1 MTPEEKARVKIDKM
15 FEEAG
20 WQVVSRD
27 EYTPNLTAA
36 AIKEGLLKHNFEA
49 DYFLFINGKAVGVLE
64 AKRAEIDVDC
74 DEVKGQAEKYVNNV
88 PPIYS
93 AYEKP
98 LRIIYL
104 SNGEKVLFYDYAKKD
119 GNYIEINR
127 IHTPKEIVD
136 ILSIDDFYA
145 GLPTLQKKGLRQC
158 QFDAI
163 KGLEES
169 FRNGQKRALMVLA
182 TGAGKTYAACLAA
195 YRFLSYT
202 PMRKVL
208 FLVDRNNLG
217 KQAEGEFGTFRLT
230 ENKEPFNTIFGVNRL
245 KSAKIPSDSNVVIST
260 IQRLFSLL
268 KGDNVDDNDEESA
281 FDDNEDKVVSLPANP
296 LLPPDYF
303 DLIIIDEC
311 HRSIYGNWRQVLDYF
326 KTAKIIGLTA
336 TPIPETVAF
345 FNNNIVVNYT
355 LEDSIKDGVNVDHRT
370 FRIRTEVT
378 ENGGAILQGDKTRQT
393 TVYTGKTENVVWQE
407 NKNYTREEL
416 NRSIINPAQI
426 KLILET
432 YRDSVYTEMF
442 VDPQR
447 EPNFDYLPKTLIFA
461 LNENHANNI
470 VKIAKDVFNRHDDKF
485 VQKIT
490 YSVGDSNALIRQFRN
505 DKDFRIAVTC
515 TLVATGTDVKP
526 LEVLIFMRDVASEP
540 LFVQMKGRGVRTIG
554 DEQLRNVTPNAI
566 SKDCFYLV
574 DAVGVTE
581 RQKSVP
587 KPGNGPKP
595 VPPTLK
601 ELLELLAHGN
611 VEDDNLRM
619 LASRLSR
626 IHNKC
631 TDSQREEFA
640 NLSHIT
646 MSQLATDIFNALED
660 TSFPPFVDI
669 NEPNLERKTL
679 IALLINNVPA
689 RNYLLIVNAG
699 FINTLMPG
707 EDNLIYSG
715 FSREEAVATT
725 SAFEEYCDEHKDEIE
740 ALRIIYNN
748 DGAPITFK
756 MLKDLQTRMKA
767 FNNKFTIA
775 NLWHSYSVVDINN
788 VAVYN
793 GADQKNEKEA
803 LTNLIQLVRFAWH
816 KIARLE
822 SLCTGAQQRFNL
834 WYGQMQRN
842 ITADQIKLM
851 RQIVDYIAAN
861 GTCQISDI
869 KDYDKTFAAQ
879 LISEYKGLDKA
890 NEALESLSRFIIYR
904 KAA

>member
-15 FEEAG
+15 IEDAG

-36 AIKEGLLKHNFEA
+36 AIKEGLLKHNLEA

-88 PPIYS
+88 PSIYA

-136 ILSIDDFYA
+136 ILSIEDFYA
-145 GLPTLQKKGLRQC
+145 GLPTLPKKGLRQC

-163 KGLEES
+163 IGLEES

-268 KGDNVDDNDEESA
+268 KGDDVDDNDEESA
-281 FDDNEDKVVSLPANP
+281 FDDNEDNEVSLPANP

-311 HRSIYGNWRQVLDYF
+311 HRSIYGNWKQVLDYF

-345 FNNNIVVNYT
+345 FNDNIVVNYT

-540 LFVQMKGRGVRTIG
+540 LFVQMKGRGVRTVG

-611 VEDDNLRM
+611 LEDDNLRM

-715 FSREEAVATT
+715 FSREEAMATT
-725 SAFEEYCDEHKDEIE
+725 SAFEEYCDKHKDEIE

-756 MLKDLQTRMKA
+756 MLKDLQNRMKT

-834 WYGQMQRN
+834 WYGQMQRD
-842 ITADQIKLM
+842 ITAEQIKLM

>member
-1 MTPEEKARVKIDKM
+1 MTPEEKARVKIDRM

-36 AIKEGLLKHNFEA
+36 AIKEGLLKHNLEA

-88 PPIYS
+88 PPIYA

-268 KGDNVDDNDEESA
+268 KGDDVDDNDEESA
-281 FDDNEDKVVSLPANP
+281 FDDNEDNVVSLPANP

-311 HRSIYGNWRQVLDYF
+311 HRSIYGNWKQVLDYF

-345 FNNNIVVNYT
+345 FNDNIVVNYT

-470 VKIAKDVFNRHDDKF
+470 VKIAKDVFNRHDDKY

-611 VEDDNLRM
+611 LEDDNLRM

-715 FSREEAVATT
+715 FSREEAMATT
-725 SAFEEYCDEHKDEIE
+725 SAFEEYCDKHKDEIE

-756 MLKDLQTRMKA
+756 MLKDLQNRMKT

-834 WYGQMQRN
+834 WYGQMQRD
-842 ITADQIKLM
+842 ITAEQIKLM

>member
-1 MTPEEKARVKIDKM
+1 MTPEEKARVKIDRM

-49 DYFLFINGKAVGVLE
+49 DYFLFINGRAVGVLE

-74 DEVKGQAEKYVNNV
+74 DEVKSQAEKYVNNV
-88 PPIYS
+88 PPIYA
-93 AYEKP
+93 AYENP

-136 ILSIDDFYA
+136 ILGIDDFYA

-163 KGLEES
+163 KGLEQS

-268 KGDNVDDNDEESA
+268 KGDDVDDNDEESA
-281 FDDNEDKVVSLPANP
+281 FDDNEDNVVSLPTNP

-345 FNNNIVVNYT
+345 FNDNIVVNYT

-611 VEDDNLRM
+611 LEDDNLRM

-715 FSREEAVATT
+715 FSREEAMATT
-725 SAFEEYCDEHKDEIE
+725 SAFEGYCDEHKDEIE

-756 MLKDLQTRMKA
+756 MLKDLQARMKT

-834 WYGQMQRN
+834 WYGQMQRD

>member
-1 MTPEEKARVKIDKM
+1 MTPEEKARVKIDRM

-36 AIKEGLLKHNFEA
+36 AIKEGLLKHNLEA

-88 PPIYS
+88 PPIYA

-182 TGAGKTYAACLAA
+182 TGAGKTYATCIAA

-268 KGDNVDDNDEESA
+268 KGDDVDDNDEESA
-281 FDDNEDKVVSLPANP
+281 FDDNEDNVVSLPANP

-311 HRSIYGNWRQVLDYF
+311 HRSIYGNWKQVLDYF

-345 FNNNIVVNYT
+345 FNDNIVVNYT

-470 VKIAKDVFNRHDDKF
+470 VKIAKDVFNRHDDKY

-611 VEDDNLRM
+611 LEDDNLRM

-640 NLSHIT
+640 NLAHIT
-646 MSQLATDIFNALED
+646 MSRLATDIFNALED
-660 TSFPPFVDI
+660 TSFAPFVDI
-669 NEPNLERKTL
+669 NDPNVERKTL

-715 FSREEAVATT
+715 FSREEAIATT

-756 MLKDLQTRMKA
+756 MLKDLQNRMKA

-803 LTNLIQLVRFAWH
+803 LTNLIQLVRFTWH

-834 WYGQMQRN
+834 WYGQMQRD
-842 ITADQIKLM
+842 ITTEQIKLM

>member
-1 MTPEEKARVKIDKM
+1 MTPEEKARVKIDRM

-36 AIKEGLLKHNFEA
+36 AIKEGLLKHNLEA

-88 PPIYS
+88 PPIYA

-268 KGDNVDDNDEESA
+268 KGDDVDDNDEESD
-281 FDDNEDKVVSLPANP
+281 FDDNEDNVVSLPANP

-355 LEDSIKDGVNVDHRT
+355 LEESIKDGVNVDHRT

-378 ENGGAILQGDKTRQT
+378 ENGGAILEGDRTRQT

-470 VKIAKDVFNRHDDKF
+470 VKIAKDVFNRHDDKY

-554 DEQLRNVTPNAI
+554 DDQLRNVTPNAI

-611 VEDDNLRM
+611 LEDDNLRM

-715 FSREEAVATT
+715 FSREEAIATT

-756 MLKDLQTRMKA
+756 MLKDLQNRMKA

-822 SLCTGAQQRFNL
+822 SLCSGAQQRFNL
-834 WYGQMQRN
+834 WYGQMQRD

>member
-27 EYTPNLTAA
+27 EYTPELTAA
-36 AIKEGLLKHNFEA
+36 AIKEGLLKHNLEA

-88 PPIYS
+88 PPIY
-93 AYEKP
+93 AVYEKP

-163 KGLEES
+163 KGLEQS

-268 KGDNVDDNDEESA
+268 KGDDVDDNDEESA
-281 FDDNEDKVVSLPANP
+281 FDDNEDNVVSLPTKP

-345 FNNNIVVNYT
+345 FNDNIVVNYT

-470 VKIAKDVFNRHDDKF
+470 VKIAKDVFNRHDDKY

-715 FSREEAVATT
+715 FSREEAIATT

-756 MLKDLQTRMKA
+756 MLKDLQNRMKA
-767 FNNKFTIA
+767 FNNKFAIA

-788 VAVYN
+788 VVVYN

-803 LTNLIQLVRFAWH
+803 LTNLIQLVRFAWN

-834 WYGQMQRN
+834 WYGQMQRD

>member
-1 MTPEEKARVKIDKM
+1 MTPEEKARVKIDRM

-36 AIKEGLLKHNFEA
+36 AIKEGLLKHNLEA

-88 PPIYS
+88 PPIYA

-230 ENKEPFNTIFGVNRL
+230 ENKEPFNTIFGVNCL

-268 KGDNVDDNDEESA
+268 KGDDVDDNDEESA
-281 FDDNEDKVVSLPANP
+281 FDDNEDNVVSLPANP

-345 FNNNIVVNYT
+345 FNDNIVVNYT

-470 VKIAKDVFNRHDDKF
+470 VKIAKDVFNRHDDKY

-554 DEQLRNVTPNAI
+554 DDQLRNVTPNAI

-611 VEDDNLRM
+611 LEDDNLRM

-660 TSFPPFVDI
+660 KSFPPFVDI
-669 NEPNLERKTL
+669 NKTNLERKTL

-689 RNYLLIVNAG
+689 RNFLLIVNAG

-715 FSREEAVATT
+715 FSREEAISTT

-756 MLKDLQTRMKA
+756 MLKDLQNRMKT

-834 WYGQMQRN
+834 WYGQMQRD
-842 ITADQIKLM
+842 ITTEQIKLM

>member
-15 FEEAG
+15 FEDAG

-36 AIKEGLLKHNFEA
+36 AIKEGLLKHNLEA

-88 PPIYS
+88 PPIYA

-136 ILSIDDFYA
+136 ILGIDDFYA

-245 KSAKIPSDSNVVIST
+245 TSAKIPSDSNVVIST

-268 KGDNVDDNDEESA
+268 KGDDVDDNDEESA
-281 FDDNEDKVVSLPANP
+281 FDDNEDNVVSLPTNP

-355 LEDSIKDGVNVDHRT
+355 LEDSITDGVNVDHRT

-378 ENGGAILQGDKTRQT
+378 ENGGAILQGDKTCQT

-526 LEVLIFMRDVASEP
+526 LEVLIFMRDVTSEP

-611 VEDDNLRM
+611 VENDNLRM

-725 SAFEEYCDEHKDEIE
+725 SAFEGYCDKHKDEIE

-834 WYGQMQRN
+834 WYGQMQRD
-842 ITADQIKLM
+842 ITAEQIKLM

>member
-1 MTPEEKARVKIDKM
+1 MTPEEKARVKIDRM

-88 PPIYS
+88 PPIYA
-93 AYEKP
+93 AYENP

-136 ILSIDDFYA
+136 ILGIDDFYA

-163 KGLEES
+163 KGLEQS

-230 ENKEPFNTIFGVNRL
+230 ETKEPFNTIFGVNRL

-268 KGDNVDDNDEESA
+268 KGDDVDDNDEESA
-281 FDDNEDKVVSLPANP
+281 FDDNEDNVVSLPTNP
-296 LLPPDYF
+296 MLPPDYF

-470 VKIAKDVFNRHDDKF
+470 VKIAKDVFNRHDDKY

-611 VEDDNLRM
+611 LEDDNLRM

-660 TSFPPFVDI
+660 TSFPPFLDI

-715 FSREEAVATT
+715 FSREEAIATT

-834 WYGQMQRN
+834 WYGQMQRD
-842 ITADQIKLM
+842 ITAEQIKLM

-904 KAA
+904 KTA

>member
-15 FEEAG
+15 IEDAG

-36 AIKEGLLKHNFEA
+36 AIKEGLLKHNLEA

-88 PPIYS
+88 PSIYA

-136 ILSIDDFYA
+136 ILSIEDFYA
-145 GLPTLQKKGLRQC
+145 GLPTLPKKGLRQC

-163 KGLEES
+163 IGLEES

-268 KGDNVDDNDEESA
+268 KGDDVDDNDEESA
-281 FDDNEDKVVSLPANP
+281 FDDNEDNEVSLPANP

-311 HRSIYGNWRQVLDYF
+311 HRSIYGNWKQVLDYF

-378 ENGGAILQGDKTRQT
+378 ENGGAILQGDKTCQT
-393 TVYTGKTENVVWQE
+393 TVYTGKTENVVWQD

-611 VEDDNLRM
+611 LEDDNLRM

-715 FSREEAVATT
+715 FSREEAMATT
-725 SAFEEYCDEHKDEIE
+725 SAFEEYCDKHKDEIE

-756 MLKDLQTRMKA
+756 MLKDLQNRMKT

-834 WYGQMQRN
+834 WYGQMQRD
-842 ITADQIKLM
+842 ITAEQIKLM

>member
-15 FEEAG
+15 FEDAG

-36 AIKEGLLKHNFEA
+36 AIKEGLLKHNLEA

-88 PPIYS
+88 PPIYA

-202 PMRKVL
+202 PMRKAL

-268 KGDNVDDNDEESA
+268 KGDDVDDNDEESA
-281 FDDNEDKVVSLPANP
+281 FDDNEDNVVSLPTNP

-611 VEDDNLRM
+611 LEDDNLRM

-640 NLSHIT
+640 NLAHIT

-660 TSFPPFVDI
+660 TSFAPFVDI
-669 NEPNLERKTL
+669 NAPNVERKTL

-715 FSREEAVATT
+715 FSREEAIATT
-725 SAFEEYCDEHKDEIE
+725 SAFEEYCNEHKDEIE

-748 DGAPITFK
+748 DGAPISFK

-775 NLWHSYSVVDINN
+775 NLWHSYSVVDIKN

-834 WYGQMQRN
+834 WYGQMQRD
-842 ITADQIKLM
+842 ITAEQIKLM